1 MVTKKKLPIRW
12 DRLAKESL
20 DDIYKYI
27 ISRDSQHNARKVKK
41 ELVKL
46 AGSLNDLPEKYSRE
60 EFLEEE
66 LENYRSISKWSYKII
81 YEVTDEAIIIAD
93 IFHTNQHPSKIGE
106 RIKPQQGDNS

>member
-1 MVTKKKLPIRW
+1 MVAKKRLPIRW

-27 ISRDSQHNARKVKK
+27 SQDSLQNARKVKK
-41 ELVKL
+41 ELIKL
-46 AGSLNDLPEKYSRE
+46 VGSLNDFPDKYSRE

-66 LENYRSISKWSYKII
+66 PENYRSVSKWSYKII

-93 IFHTNQHPSKIGE
+93 IFHTRQHPSKIGK
-106 RIKPQQGDNS
+106 RIKPPLPGE